1 MLRPCLAVVRAA
13 RALAW
18 AAVAVWFFA
27 VVRARRPVD
36 LLGDLAA
43 VLRVDVERD
52 VLRVEP
58 VLRVDVLR
66 AAARVRVDLARVPE
80 LRVEF
85 DERAGLRAV
94 EVLVVLLVLVL
105 EVSAIVAFQPLS
117 RWQERMSV
125 LRCLRE
131 AYPSNICT

>member
-1 MLRPCLAVVRAA
+1 
-13 RALAW
+13 
-18 AAVAVWFFA
+18 
-27 VVRARRPVD
+27 VRARRPVD
-36 LLGDLAA
+36 VLGDLAA
-43 VLRVDVERD
+43 VRRDDVGRD

-58 VLRVDVLR
+58 VLLVEPVPRVEPLPRVDVLR
-66 AAARVRVDLARVPE
+66 EAARARVDLARVPE
-80 LRVEF
+80 LRVELE
-85 DERAGLRAV
+85 ERAGLRAV
-94 EVLVVLLVLVL
+94 EVFVVRVVLVL

>member
-18 AAVAVWFFA
+18 AADVVWFFA

-43 VLRVDVERD
+43 VLRDEVERD

-58 VLRVDVLR
+58 VLRE
-66 AAARVRVDLARVPE
+66 AARVRVDLARGPG
-80 LRVEF
+80 LRVA
-85 DERAGLRAV
+85 DVERAGLRAV
-94 EVLVVLLVLVL
+94 EVLAVRFVLVLVVL
-105 EVSAIVAFQPLS
+105 AVSAISAIS
-117 RWQERMSV
+117 
-125 LRCLRE
+125 
-131 AYPSNICT
+131 

>member
-1 MLRPCLAVVRAA
+1 M
-13 RALAW
+13 
-18 AAVAVWFFA
+18 
-27 VVRARRPVD
+27 
-36 LLGDLAA
+36 LGDLAA
-43 VLRVDVERD
+43 VRRDDVGRD

-58 VLRVDVLR
+58 VLLVEPVPRVEPLPRVDVLR
-66 AAARVRVDLARVPE
+66 EAARARVDLARVPE
-80 LRVEF
+80 LRVELE
-85 DERAGLRAV
+85 ERAGLRAV
-94 EVLVVLLVLVL
+94 EVFVVRVVLVLVL